1 MDKDSL
7 SALLFIREFL
17 GFNEILVEREMADTV
32 EKKLNELKEEVL
44 KCKKCPLHQKKT
56 NYVFGSG
63 NPYARVMFVGEAPGA
78 DEDREGLPFVGRAG
92 KLLTKLLKEIGLDR
106 DRDVFIANVLKC
118 RPPGN
123 RDPLPSEIK
132 ACSPYLIR
140 QIKIINPDILVAL
153 GRFAAYFLSGKDK
166 IPLSKLRGRIME
178 SVFGPK
184 LLVTYHPAAIL
195 RNPGR
200 MHEIKNDFRLLKKFL
215 ETEVGEGK

>member
-200 MHEIKNDFRLLKKFL
+200 MHEIKHDFRLLKKFL
-215 ETEVGEGK
+215 ETEIGEGK

>member
-1 MDKDSL
+1 LDKDSL

>member
-1 MDKDSL
+1 MKNSEL
-7 SALLFIREFL
+7 LLFFKEFL
-17 GFNEILVEREMADTV
+17 GFNEIIIERKEVETV
-32 EKKLNELKEEVL
+32 EKKLEELKNEVYS
-44 KCKKCPLHQKKT
+44 CKKCPLYQKKT

-63 NPYARVMFVGEAPGA
+63 NPYSKVMFVGEAPGA

-92 KLLTKLLKEIGLDR
+92 KLLTQLLNEVGLDR
-106 DRDVFIANVLKC
+106 EKDVYIANVLKC

-132 ACSPYLIR
+132 ACSPYLVK
-140 QIKIINPDILVAL
+140 QIKIIQPKILVAL
-153 GRFAAYFLSGKDK
+153 GRFAAYFLSGRDK
-166 IPLSKLRGRIME
+166 IPLSKLRGKIID

-200 MHEIKNDFRLLKKFL
+200 MQEIKSDFLKLKRFL
-215 ETEVGEGK
+215 EEVSNEEA